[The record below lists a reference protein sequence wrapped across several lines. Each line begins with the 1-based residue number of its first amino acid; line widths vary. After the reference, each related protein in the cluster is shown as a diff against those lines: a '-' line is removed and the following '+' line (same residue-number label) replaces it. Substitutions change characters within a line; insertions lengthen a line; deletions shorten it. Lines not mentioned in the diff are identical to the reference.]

1 VKSGILGGTFNPIH
15 FAHLR
20 LGEAARES
28 LGLECVFFVP
38 AAQPPLK
45 HAGVA
50 PAEDRL
56 EMTRRATAGNPAFQV
71 LDLELRRAGP
81 SYTVD
86 TILELEACFPGTR
99 FWFIMGSDAL
109 RELDHWHETE
119 RLFELVNL
127 AVASRPGSEAPL
139 EELLPEHFRPLF
151 RRTPDGLAHQSGSE
165 LRSIPFAP
173 QQISA
178 SEIRRRCARGAPIH
192 DCVPDAVAE
201 YIERRKLYTEAS

>member
-1 VKSGILGGTFNPIH
+1 MKLGILGGTFNPIH
-15 FAHLR
+15 LAHLR
-20 LGEAARES
+20 LAEAAREA
-28 LGLECVFFVP
+28 LGLERVLFVP

-56 EMTRRATAGNPAFQV
+56 EMTRLATAGHPAFEV

-86 TILELEACFPGTR
+86 TIRELGAEFPGTR
-99 FWFIMGSDAL
+99 FWFIMGSDAV
-109 RELDHWHETE
+109 RELGHWHQTE

-151 RRTPDGLAHQSGSE
+151 RRTPAGLAHESGTE

-173 QQISA
+173 LEISA
-178 SEIRRRCARGAPIH
+178 SEIRRRCALGESIREW
-192 DCVPDAVAE
+192 VPEAVVE

>member
-15 FAHLR
+15 LAHLR

-28 LGLECVFFVP
+28 LELARVLFVP

-45 HAGVA
+45 QAGVA

-56 EMTRRATAGNPAFQV
+56 EMARRAVAGYPAFEV
-71 LDLELRRAGP
+71 LDLELRRGGP

-86 TILELEACFPGTR
+86 TIRELGASFPDAC

-127 AVASRPGSEAPL
+127 AVADRPGSEAPL
-139 EELLPEHFRPLF
+139 EELLPESFRPLF
-151 RRTPDGLAHQSGSE
+151 RPSPRGLVHESGTE

-173 QQISA
+173 EQISA
-178 SEIRRRCARGAPIH
+178 SEIRRRCARGASIH
-192 DCVPDAVAE
+192 DWVPDSVAE